1 MPKRTDIR
9 RILIIGSG
17 PIQIGQAAEFDFSGS
32 QACRSA
38 REEGYEVVLVNS
50 NPATIQTD
58 VEMAEAVY
66 CEPLDL
72 ASLTQIIAKER
83 PDGVLAGMGG
93 QTALNLVSELAEAGV
108 LDKYNVRLLGTPLA
122 AIADAE
128 DRDLF
133 KKTMQRIGEPVAL
146 AAVANTVPD
155 CIRVAEDTIG
165 RYPVLVRPAYTLGGL
180 GGGVAHDRAQLAEVA
195 AKGLAYSRIHQVL
208 IEESLLGWAEYEY
221 EVMRDGA
228 DNCITV
234 CNMENLDPMGVHTG
248 ESIVVAPSQTL
259 SDRDHQMLRASA
271 LRCIRALKIEGGC
284 NVQFAF
290 QRDTGDYRVIE
301 VNPRVSR
308 SSALASKATGY
319 PIARVATKIA
329 LGMTL
334 DEIPNAV
341 TGETVAAFEPTLDY
355 VITKIPRWP
364 FDKFRTVDPRLGTQM
379 KSTGEVM
386 AIGRNIEESLM
397 KAVRSL
403 EVDADSLDAPV
414 SWDDEQ
420 LEMQLEVAT
429 HLRLWAV
436 AEAVRRGW
444 DTTRIRA
451 ACGYDRFF
459 IDKIRNVL
467 AMEDRLR
474 AAPGDTAL
482 LAAAKRLGFSD
493 THIARLWEQDEAT
506 VAAARRTAGIIP
518 DYKMVDTCAAEFAA
532 RTPYYYSTYDPV
544 DAGAGLPAD
553 RDPTERRRRCLVL
566 GSGPI
571 RIGQGIEFD
580 YCCVHAAWALREEGV
595 ATLLLNN
602 NPETVST
609 DFDTADRLY
618 FDPLTLE
625 DVMHVIERER
635 PDGVLVQFGG
645 QTAINLALP
654 LEAALAARPDLPTKI
669 WGTPPAAI
677 DLAEDRDKFNRLMRT
692 LGVRQPDAGIASGD
706 DEAVEIAR
714 RIGYPVLVR
723 PSYVLGGRA
732 MMVVHDE
739 AELRDYVRDA
749 VRVSKKHPLLVD
761 RFLHR
766 AIEVDVDAVCDG
778 DDVLIGAVMEH
789 VEEAGVHSGDSTTVI
804 PTQNLPDD
812 VVATLEDAT
821 RKIALALGTRGLINI
836 QFAVQLP
843 RRMRAGLDPPGKT
856 DVQGKAEMPAEA
868 DTGRAADA
876 AGKADPLA
884 ESDALGETDA
894 PQVFII
900 EANPRSSR
908 TVPYVAKATGVP
920 LAKIAAKVCVGRKL
934 KDLGYTQPP
943 RPDHVAVKAP
953 VFPFLK
959 LPGVD
964 SILGPEM
971 KSTGE
976 VMGIADDY
984 PTAYAKAM
992 EAAGNGLPTDG
1003 TVFVSVAR
1011 PDRARVIASVRAL
1024 VEQGFAIVATAGT
1037 AADLRVS
1044 GIEVTTVYKLSDR
1057 KSPDAIDLIKRKQVQ
1072 LVINT
1077 PSPDMEG
1084 PQRRDGYQMR
1094 RAAVEHEVPF
1104 LATIEAAE
1112 VAVGAI
1118 RAKRAAAG
1126 RFPVRSL
1133 QEYAAA
1139 TRGARRV
1146 GPQPVGVASG
1156 RRRTDARIDPR
1167 TAASRGP
1174 SGGPRRGAPARPRKG
1189 TRQEGDRAA

>member
-1 MPKRTDIR
+1 MPKRTDIK

-66 CEPLDL
+66 CEPLTV
-72 ASLTQIIAKER
+72 ASVRQIIAKER

-93 QTALNLVSELAEAGV
+93 QTGLNLVSELAEAGV
-108 LDKYNVRLLGTPLA
+108 LEEFGVKLLGTPLT
-122 AIADAE
+122 AIEDAE
-128 DRDLF
+128 DRDKF
-133 KKTMQRIGEPVAL
+133 KRVMERIGEPVPR
-146 AAVANTVPD
+146 AAVAHTVD
-155 CIRVAEDTIG
+155 ECVSIVNDMIG
-165 RYPVLVRPAYTLGGL
+165 RYPVLIRPAYTLGGL
-180 GGGVAHDRAQLAEVA
+180 GGGVAHDEAELREVA
-195 AKGLAYSRIHQVL
+195 AKGLAYSRIDQVL
-208 IEESLLGWAEYEY
+208 IEESLLGWREYEY
-221 EVMRDGA
+221 EVMRDAA

-259 SDRDHQMLRASA
+259 SDRDHQMLRAAS
-271 LRCIRALKIEGGC
+271 LRCIRALRIEGGC

-290 QRDTGDYRVIE
+290 DHTTGDYRVIE

-319 PIARVATKIA
+319 PIARVAAKIA

-334 DEIPNAV
+334 DEIPNAI
-341 TGETVAAFEPTLDY
+341 TQKTVAAFEPSLDY

-386 AIGRNIEESLM
+386 SIGRNIEESLL

-403 EVDADSLDAPV
+403 EVDTDSLTPPIDWSDA
-414 SWDDEQ
+414 DLEEQ
-420 LEMQLEVAT
+420 LAVPT

-444 DTTRIRA
+444 DTDRVHA
-451 ACGYDRFF
+451 ASGYLPFF
-459 IDKIRNVL
+459 IEKIRHVL
-467 AMEDRLR
+467 DLEAAFAADPDNLATLR
-474 AAPGDTAL
+474 IAKRFGLSDAI
-482 LAAAKRLGFSD
+482 LAAATGRSEADVKNQRRL
-493 THIARLWEQDEAT
+493 
-506 VAAARRTAGIIP
+506 AGIQP
-518 DYKMVDTCAAEFAA
+518 DFKMVDTCAAEFEAV
-532 RTPYYYSTYDPV
+532 TPYFYAAWDAV
-544 DAGAGLPAD
+544 DAEANLAAD
-553 RDPTERRRRCLVL
+553 RDPADRRQRVLVL

-595 ATLLLNN
+595 ATILLNN

-625 DVMHVIERER
+625 DVMHVIEREK

-654 LEAALAARPDLPTKI
+654 LERALAERDDLPTKI
-669 WGTPPAAI
+669 WGTPPSAI
-677 DLAEDRDKFNRLMRT
+677 DLAEDRDKFNRLMAD
-692 LGVRQPDAGIASGD
+692 LGVKQPEAGIAKTD
-706 DEAVEIAR
+706 EEAVAIAA

-732 MMVVHDE
+732 MQIVHDE

-749 VRVSKKHPLLVD
+749 VRVTKDHPLLVD

-778 DDVLIGAVMEH
+778 EDVLIGAIMEH

-804 PTQNLPDD
+804 PPQNLSPA
-812 VVATLEDAT
+812 VLGQIQQHT
-821 RKIALALGTRGLINI
+821 RDIALALGTRGLLNI
-836 QFAVQLP
+836 QYAVK
-843 RRMRAGLDPPGKT
+843 GD
-856 DVQGKAEMPAEA
+856 DVY
-868 DTGRAADA
+868 
-876 AGKADPLA
+876 
-884 ESDALGETDA
+884 
-894 PQVFII
+894 II

-908 TVPYVAKATGVP
+908 TVPYVAKATGLP
-920 LAKIAAKVCVGRKL
+920 LAKIAAKITMGKTL
-934 KDLGYTQPP
+934 AEQGYEGGHAAD
-943 RPDHVAVKAP
+943 PDALPHTAVKAP

-964 SILGPEM
+964 AVLGPEM

-976 VMGIADDY
+976 VMGIAADY
-984 PTAYAKAM
+984 PTAFAKAM
-992 EAAGNGLPTDG
+992 EAAGNPLPTTGTVFISVAKRDRPRIAPVAQALADAGFQIVATDG
-1003 TVFVSVAR
+1003 TAN
-1011 PDRARVIASVRAL
+1011 
-1024 VEQGFAIVATAGT
+1024 
-1037 AADLRVS
+1037 DLRAA
-1044 GIEVTTVYKLSDR
+1044 GMEATTVYKVAD
-1057 KSPDAIDLIKRKQVQ
+1057 KQAPDAIDLIRRGQVH
-1072 LVINT
+1072 LIINT
-1077 PSPDMEG
+1077 PSEHMEA
-1084 PQRRDGYQMR
+1084 PQKRDGFAMR
-1094 RAAVEHEVPF
+1094 RVAVECQIPF
-1104 LATIEAAE
+1104 LATVEAAE
-1112 VAVGAI
+1112 AAVAAV
-1118 RAKRAAAG
+1118 RAKAACKG
-1126 RFPVRSL
+1126 IFPVASL
-1133 QEYAAA
+1133 QEYAA
-1139 TRGARRV
+1139 RRPANAAKV
-1146 GPQPVGVASG
+1146 VA
-1156 RRRTDARIDPR
+1156 
-1167 TAASRGP
+1167 
-1174 SGGPRRGAPARPRKG
+1174 
-1189 TRQEGDRAA
+1189 